1 MSTVNEKLQEVAS
14 ELGQARDEL
23 RVEVKLASAEIRD
36 EWEELE
42 KQWGRFSQQMK
53 RAGHE
58 AAESGEDIG
67 AAVSLLGEELK
78 KSYQR
83 IRKAM

>member
-1 MSTVNEKLQEVAS
+1 MSTVNNKLHEIAD
-14 ELGQARDEL
+14 ELGRSRDEL

-42 KQWGRFSQQMK
+42 KQWERFTQQMK

-58 AAESGEDIG
+58 AAESSEDIG
-67 AAVSLLGEELK
+67 AALTLLSEELK

>member
-1 MSTVNEKLQEVAS
+1 MNKVNEKLHEIAS

-42 KQWGRFSQQMK
+42 KQWERFSQQMK

-58 AAESGEDIG
+58 AAESGEDVG
-67 AAVSLLGEELK
+67 AALSLLGDELK